1 LMRPGGT
8 ANEIERTRYL
18 TRPVIAAHV
27 AGLTNWTPPATALC
41 KPQPSG
47 ASITAAAFHNL

>member
-1 LMRPGGT
+1 MRPGGT
-8 ANEIERTRYL
+8 ANEIECTRYL